1 MPRGTQVKRDRL
13 AITVER
19 RSISSGIALRDLS
32 HPWLHVQSIKDHTGG
47 ESAPRGVGPRS
58 RTLRTIRTEDA
69 WASPHKLPS

>member
-1 MPRGTQVKRDRL
+1 MKRDRL